1 MPDIHIDSGKAERM
15 IAQILRD
22 EKKLLPAE
30 AIALAANIC
39 CRLSSAMAT
48 PTHAPLHGYRLIR
61 DWPPHGSDF
70 TEAVG
75 RKIADVNDNV
85 AHQLWKLVYERA
97 ADLPATMAD
106 PSRI

>member
-1 MPDIHIDSGKAERM
+1 MADIHIDSGKAERM
-15 IAQILRD
+15 IAQIMRD
-22 EKKLLPAE
+22 EKKLLPAD
-30 AIALAANIC
+30 ANALAANIC
-39 CRLSSAMAT
+39 RRLSSAMAT
-48 PTHAPLHGYRLIR
+48 PTHTPLQGYRLIR

-75 RKIADVNDNV
+75 RKIADVNDKV
-85 AHQLWKLVYERA
+85 AREVWKLVYERG